1 MRNKNQNKSTP
12 KVKNGKVQKKNNLK
26 LTPDYWNSKQSEVQI
41 VEEKPGKVVRPPIIP
56 TINYESY
63 KNKLRVPIF
72 ALARVD
78 RR

>member
-1 MRNKNQNKSTP
+1 MKNE
-12 KVKNGKVQKKNNLK
+12 NNPL
-26 LTPDYWNSKQSEVQI
+26 LL
-41 VEEKPGKVVRPPIIP
+41 VRPPIIP